1 MTTESK
7 NTADA
12 KSASDA
18 EATSNDEAKVD
29 DEAQAP
35 GVIETSVDADVL
47 SLDAELAL
55 LTAKRAGLAARQTE
69 ERAAKQLAKFDEIV
83 GGPSAILKATSINL
97 DALKAI
103 GVTGFI
109 LQVKPDPE
117 GGADVVS
124 VAPVT
129 SAPAKTK
136 ATAKKSGGTQRDLQG
151 NFDSNATADEKAAM
165 AVIDADGGD
174 GNKVYSLRLKV
185 WNRVHA
191 E

>member
-7 NTADA
+7 KTTDA
-12 KSASDA
+12 KSAS
-18 EATSNDEAKVD
+18 D

-47 SLDAELAL
+47 SLDAELAK
-55 LTAKRAGLAARQTE
+55 LTAKRAELATKQVE

-83 GGPSAILKATSINL
+83 GGPSAILKATSIDL

-124 VAPVT
+124 VGPVT

-136 ATAKKSGGTQRDLQG
+136 ATAKKSGGQRDLQG
-151 NFDSNATADEKAAM
+151 NFDSNATAEEKAAM
-165 AVIDADGGD
+165 AVIDADGSD
-174 GNKVYSLRLKV
+174 GNKVFSLRSKV
-185 WNRVHA
+185 WARTHTQ
-191 E
+191 